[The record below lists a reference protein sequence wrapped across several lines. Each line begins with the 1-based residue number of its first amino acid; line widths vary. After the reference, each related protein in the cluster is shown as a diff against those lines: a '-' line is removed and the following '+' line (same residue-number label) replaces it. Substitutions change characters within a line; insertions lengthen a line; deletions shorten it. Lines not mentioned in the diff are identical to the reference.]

1 MPELPEVESVRRTLE
16 PVLAGRRVAAVEVR
30 SPHCLAAPRDP
41 GAFARALTGRR
52 FARCERRG
60 KYLLLGFDD
69 GAVLVVHLRM
79 TGRLVYRAPD
89 AAGAG
94 AGAGDAAAA
103 APGDRHLHLVI
114 ALEGGGELRFSDVR
128 KFGRLWLA
136 AGEGDLPEGL
146 RRLGPDPLGDGF
158 TLAILERALAGGR
171 RSVKAVLLD
180 QEVLAGV
187 GNIYADEALFLAG
200 IHPARPAGGVS
211 ATEAARL
218 LAAVRQVLEEAV
230 ARGGTTFSDYRDGLG
245 RPGGYGAALRVY
257 KREGYPCPRC
267 GTPIAKVRLGGR
279 AARFCPAC
287 QR

>member
-1 MPELPEVESVRRTLE
+1 MPELPEVESIRRTLE
-16 PVLAGRRVAAVEVR
+16 PVLAGRRVAAVDVR

-60 KYLLLGFDD
+60 KYLLLWLDD
-69 GAVLVVHLRM
+69 GGALVVHLRM
-79 TGRLVYRAPD
+79 TGRLVYRPPA
-89 AAGAG
+89 AAGAAAGG
-94 AGAGDAAAA
+94 AGAAAA
-103 APGDRHLHLVI
+103 GDDRHLHLVI
-114 ALEGGGELRFSDVR
+114 RLEGGGELRFGDVR

-136 AGEGDLPEGL
+136 AGEGDLPEGI

-158 TLAILERALAGGR
+158 TLARLERALAGGR

-200 IHPARPAGGVS
+200 IHPARPAGAVG
-211 ATEAARL
+211 AAEAARL

-245 RPGGYGAALRVY
+245 RPGGYGSTLRVY
-257 KREGYPCPRC
+257 RREGQPCPRC